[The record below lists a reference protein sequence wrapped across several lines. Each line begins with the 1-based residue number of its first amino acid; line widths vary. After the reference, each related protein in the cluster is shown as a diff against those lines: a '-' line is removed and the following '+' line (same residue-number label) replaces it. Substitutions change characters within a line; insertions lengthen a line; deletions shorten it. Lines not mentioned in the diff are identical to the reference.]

1 MNRLQIGPAKVAP
14 KTLRPALVLIAVWPG
29 SPTHTAVD
37 IDGVYPTVHEL
48 SFSSVL
54 PRWAVPVLAA
64 AGRLPLS
71 GKCEYAGTSSSDSVT
86 LHASLALRSESWG
99 SSALLGG
106 EVLCV

>member
-29 SPTHTAVD
+29 SPTHTAAD

-54 PRWAVPVLAA
+54 PRWSVPVLAA
-64 AGRLPLS
+64 ASRLPLS
-71 GKCEYAGTSSSDSVT
+71 ANFECAGTSSSDSVT
-86 LHASLALRSESWG
+86 LHASWALRSEFWA
-99 SSALLGG
+99 SSAFSGWEAPCL
-106 EVLCV
+106 